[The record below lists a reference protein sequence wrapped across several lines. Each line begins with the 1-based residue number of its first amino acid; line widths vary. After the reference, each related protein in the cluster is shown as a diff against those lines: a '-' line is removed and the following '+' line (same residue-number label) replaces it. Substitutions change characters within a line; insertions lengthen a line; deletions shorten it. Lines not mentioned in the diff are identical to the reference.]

1 MSTRVTFDSAVF
13 RDAIKKAVDVAPKAS
28 GAAFDKAHGIVIE
41 VMPGDKQVT
50 VRSTDLETFY
60 TNWME
65 CTSIEGEETMWRL
78 SANFF
83 GGLIKKIKPGREV
96 ILTQDGEQLFVTSG
110 ATLKASFSLADTE
123 SYPNWDIFDEDNL
136 VDVQGMGTALKT
148 VTWAAADS
156 SDSELA
162 SVHLTG
168 EYAEAT
174 NRYKA
179 CRFPLK
185 VPGLPEDGITLP
197 MSVVDVLVNIK
208 GDVRFGFD
216 GHSALIMPD
225 DDTQI
230 KAVCFD
236 TKYPPLNILFG
247 VEHRDRLQFNADDFI
262 HMIDL
267 TSVISEG
274 DRMSRLTFWLGRGQI
289 AAMTSN
295 ETDRLRD
302 IMEVPGQATHN
313 NRVEIRCDPKYL
325 IGALSNGEGLTT
337 MHYSSDLQYVNS
349 GSGSGRSKIL
359 RFEKK
364 NGYIALV
371 APVTG

>member
-1 MSTRVTFDSAVF
+1 MSTKVVFDSAVF

-28 GAAFDKAHGIVIE
+28 GAAFDKAHGVIIE
-41 VMPGDKQVT
+41 VMPEDKQVT

-65 CTSIEGEETMWRL
+65 CTSIEGEEAMWRL

-83 GGLIKKIKPGREV
+83 GGLIKKIKPDREV
-96 ILTQDGEQLFVTSG
+96 VLTQDGDQLYVTSG
-110 ATLKASFSLADTE
+110 ATLRASFSLADTD
-123 SYPNWDIFDEDNL
+123 SYPHWDIFEEDNL
-136 VDVQGMGTALKT
+136 VDVSGIGNALKM

-156 SDSELA
+156 SDSALA
-162 SVHLTG
+162 SVHMTG
-168 EYAEAT
+168 EYVEAT

-185 VPGLPEDGITLP
+185 VPGLPEEGITLP

-216 GHSALIMPD
+216 GNSALIMPD

-236 TKYPPLNILFG
+236 TQYPNLNILFDI
-247 VEHRDRLQFNADDFI
+247 EHTDRLQFNSDDFI

-267 TSVISEG
+267 TSVIAEG
-274 DRMSRLTFWLGRGQI
+274 DRLSRLTFWLGREQI
-289 AAMTSN
+289 AAMTTN

-302 IMEVPGQATHN
+302 IMEVPGQATHS

-337 MHYSSDLQYVNS
+337 MLYSSEIQYVNS
-349 GSGSGRSKIL
+349 SSGNSRSKLL

-364 NGYIALV
+364 NGYVALV